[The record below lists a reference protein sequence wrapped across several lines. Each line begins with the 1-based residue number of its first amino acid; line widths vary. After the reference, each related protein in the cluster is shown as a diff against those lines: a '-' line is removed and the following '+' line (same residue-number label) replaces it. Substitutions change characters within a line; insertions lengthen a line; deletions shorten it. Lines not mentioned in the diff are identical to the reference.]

1 MTVSPDLNISK
12 QAGHGILYGKVFL
25 GTKSASKGTY
35 TVEFAIVAAALFLLM
50 FAILDVA
57 ILCFVNLT
65 MQNAVRE
72 GARYAITGRSDLDP
86 QTEGVRYRAVVQK
99 IKDSSMG
106 FFDKV
111 MNEDDIT
118 VTDVDGAPVAGFGEP
133 GQTLVITLDCTWPL
147 LTPLVSPFFPE
158 GDYKFT
164 VGATMRNEAFPRA

>member
-1 MTVSPDLNISK
+1 MRCARAPATPSPDGPTS
-12 QAGHGILYGKVFL
+12 ILK
-25 GTKSASKGTY
+25 
-35 TVEFAIVAAALFLLM
+35 
-50 FAILDVA
+50 
-57 ILCFVNLT
+57 
-65 MQNAVRE
+65 
-72 GARYAITGRSDLDP
+72 
-86 QTEGVRYRAVVQK
+86 EGVRYRAVVQK

-164 VGATMRNEAFPRA
+164 VGATMRNEAFPGV